1 MLQEPST
8 SGRDSDDAGLTRHA
22 ELYQRA
28 ELYYAYDLM
37 HKSSTCP
44 FRTVFAATLL
54 NAACYLL
61 MHLPTVRSL
70 AHSTQQGPLQHWQD
84 CHCASSSQGR
94 GFTALVILSTQ
105 DT

>member
-8 SGRDSDDAGLTRHA
+8 SGRDNDDAGLTRHA

-61 MHLPTVRSL
+61 MHLPKVGNF
-70 AHSTQQGPLQHWQD
+70 AHSTQQGPWQD
-84 CHCASSSQGR
+84 YRFASCW
-94 GFTALVILSTQ
+94 
-105 DT
+105 